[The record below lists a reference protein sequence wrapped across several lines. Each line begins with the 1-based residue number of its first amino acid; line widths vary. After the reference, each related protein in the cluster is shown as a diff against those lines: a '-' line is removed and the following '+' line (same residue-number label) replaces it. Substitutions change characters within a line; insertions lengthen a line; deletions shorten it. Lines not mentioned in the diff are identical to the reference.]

1 MNYYCYILF
10 IPIILISSF
19 LIFLSNSWF
28 SIWIIIEINLI
39 RFISLIIFDKN
50 LKNDIIIIY
59 FIIQSFNSYIF
70 LIFSII
76 LNYNDLIFGTF
87 LLIINFSLLIKLGLP
102 PFHLWY
108 LKIINNLSWFNIFF
122 ISTIQKIIPLIIL
135 RILIN
140 FNYNDFLFYINLL
153 IIIFGSIYR
162 SLININS
169 ILIKNIYTYSSIIQI
184 SWVLIL
190 IFINELYSLNYFI
203 IYILISLNLI
213 YLFNLINLNR
223 INQLIVLKFNNK
235 KNYFLIILI
244 MFSLRRIP
252 PFFGFLIKWISID
265 IIRKSLSFILIFFII
280 INSLLRMFFY
290 IRIIFNSLII
300 YYYRKKL
307 NFKYINFN
315 NKQNIK
321 LIYLNW
327 FILIILLIYE
337 IF

>member
-1 MNYYCYILF
+1 M
-10 IPIILISSF
+10 
-19 LIFLSNSWF
+19 
-28 SIWIIIEINLI
+28 
-39 RFISLIIFDKN
+39 
-50 LKNDIIIIY
+50 IIIY

-122 ISTIQKIIPLIIL
+122 MSTIQKIIPLIIL

-140 FNYNDFLFYINLL
+140 FNYNYFLFYIDLL
-153 IIIFGSIYR
+153 IIIFGSIYS

-203 IYILISLNLI
+203 IYILISLNLV

-223 INQLIVLKFNNK
+223 INQLMILKFNNK

-252 PFFGFLIKWISID
+252 PFFGFIIKWISID
-265 IIRKSLSFILIFFII
+265 IIRKFLSFILIFFII
-280 INSLLRMFFY
+280 INSLLRIYFY